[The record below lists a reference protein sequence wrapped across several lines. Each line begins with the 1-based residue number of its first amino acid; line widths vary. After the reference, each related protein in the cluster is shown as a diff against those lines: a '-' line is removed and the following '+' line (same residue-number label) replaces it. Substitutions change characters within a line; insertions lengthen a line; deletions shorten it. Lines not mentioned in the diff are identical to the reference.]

1 LLYVLS
7 YCCMLRVWDLDI
19 FLYWLLNSTGI
30 WYLLKTRWVWVRV
43 SVFTCRYRHGYEI
56 LLMGYVLAAR
66 YLFYLTRCHTYL
78 LMAAWVFLILCTS
91 YPVVNKNR
99 GLGSGISSRSTAL
112 LPLWLETNGLLL
124 IIRLDHRCLS
134 RPPCNGI
141 RLHPPSCPQIWLA
154 DVQGSSRQRER
165 SYSRRPPRTQCP
177 HRCSVQSTA
186 VRAHSPWPN
195 SST

>member
-1 LLYVLS
+1 M
-7 YCCMLRVWDLDI
+7 CWRPDI
-19 FLYWLLNSTGI
+19 YSI
-30 WYLLKTRWVWVRV
+30 RP
-43 SVFTCRYRHGYEI
+43 
-56 LLMGYVLAAR
+56 
-66 YLFYLTRCHTYL
+66 RCHTYL

-134 RPPCNGI
+134 RPPCNGL